1 MQNCWSWIPQKSSRC
16 SSTFFSIPQFLIHT
30 IIIIFIVM
38 LEILCITFC
47 FYEYLQN
54 LTRWAGAM
62 IKLYDNCYH
71 NYKLE
76 GSYSLNMHYILFII
90 LISFYF
96 LLLNVGLCLNLCFK
110 GFYLFIFYFQV
121 FIRSY
126 ISCQICNGS
135 LLV

>member
-1 MQNCWSWIPQKSSRC
+1 
-16 SSTFFSIPQFLIHT
+16 
-30 IIIIFIVM
+30 M

-47 FYEYLQN
+47 FYKYLQN

-62 IKLYDNCYH
+62 IKLYENHYH

-96 LLLNVGLCLNLCFK
+96 LLLNGFGLCLNLCFS
-110 GFYLFIFYFQV
+110 GFLFFLFSICIIFYL
-121 FIRSY
+121 
-126 ISCQICNGS
+126 
-135 LLV
+135 